1 MRGNEGQPRAGAGSL
16 EVKGWIQALTVTSQ
30 GQRRERDGGGLVLGV
45 SCLPRLV
52 LIRSLVTLPP
62 QSILAAPLLY
72 PSPTLT
78 GTRVLLPASILP
90 FGDTRYHPVAS
101 LLPLKAPGKCY
112 WSSAGCPSSS
122 NREAGLNALTGRS
135 SLFTRVQGYNVNFG
149 VRLTTSGS

>member
-1 MRGNEGQPRAGAGSL
+1 MRGNEGQLRAGAGVL
-16 EVKGWIQALTVTSQ
+16 EVKGWIQVLTVTRQ

-90 FGDTRYHPVAS
+90 FGDTRYHPVTS
-101 LLPLKAPGKCY
+101 LLPSKAPGKCY
-112 WSSAGCPSSS
+112 WSSAAPLAH
-122 NREAGLNALTGRS
+122 AGKLGSMHSQVGQVYL
-135 SLFTRVQGYNVNFG
+135 QGFRG
-149 VRLTTSGS
+149 TM